1 MPNRFAYKLIL
12 WRCFLCYNSV
22 KLTKTKQH
30 HSSSSCLPHFSY
42 KESVVREGTL
52 ISKPSVRLDLLTSSK
67 TKKPF
72 RCSLLFL
79 RHLSRFTRSSTR
91 GLSLLNF
98 PKASQ
103 SSQIKKKYNQRCP
116 SSSLSPYSC
125 HPVSFQAIF
134 SFLCLPKQHSTL
146 KAGV

>member
-12 WRCFLCYNSV
+12 WRCFLCYNFV

-103 SSQIKKKYNQRCP
+103 SSQIKKNITKGVHLQVLVP
-116 SSSLSPYSC
+116 THATQSLFKLSSP
-125 HPVSFQAIF
+125 F
-134 SFLCLPKQHSTL
+134 SACRNNTPH
-146 KAGV
+146 